1 MLRAAR
7 ARIGSNIEDVANVL
21 KIRALYLKAIEED
34 RYDDLP
40 GSTYAIGFLKTYST
54 HLGLDS
60 DEIVRRYKIETE
72 SINQKHELIFPIP
85 LSENG
90 IPGVKSVFA
99 GVVVVILAYGGWHF
113 STGDDSILSGI
124 ATAIPD
130 RLLKSAEKAPV
141 NNELDEDASSQE
153 GVLVE
158 TETFKGIDFS
168 ADAKKLLKS
177 ALNKK
182 AEGSVSSIESN
193 PPKTE
198 EKQPEKHIDNT
209 QDKSEDA
216 LDVSQVIR
224 GDLKNEKT
232 KNNRMSNLSA
242 DFEGDNKLI
251 PKRENYSAVE
261 GIELANKVLIDPSLS
276 SEGSI
281 DSVAKDISLKQDRL
295 VIVATEEGLKL
306 NSNSLVIANQTPL
319 VDVPLPPASP
329 SQLLAI
335 KTPEAFVS
343 GPEKRKS
350 GNIQLE
356 SIAEESVKDVIS
368 QNIQGDGS
376 DNLSQKKSK
385 NVINQNL
392 NTLIVATG
400 NSWIQI
406 KDDINDNVL
415 ITRLMQSGDR
425 YEVPDLDGLQLLTG
439 NAGAI
444 DIYVGSLKVP
454 SIGGMGEVLRNVILD
469 QARLKAGT
477 AVNQ

>member
-319 VDVPLPPASP
+319 VDVP
-329 SQLLAI
+329 
-335 KTPEAFVS
+335 
-343 GPEKRKS
+343 
-350 GNIQLE
+350 
-356 SIAEESVKDVIS
+356 
-368 QNIQGDGS
+368 
-376 DNLSQKKSK
+376 
-385 NVINQNL
+385 
-392 NTLIVATG
+392 
-400 NSWIQI
+400 
-406 KDDINDNVL
+406 
-415 ITRLMQSGDR
+415 
-425 YEVPDLDGLQLLTG
+425 
-439 NAGAI
+439 
-444 DIYVGSLKVP
+444 
-454 SIGGMGEVLRNVILD
+454 
-469 QARLKAGT
+469 
-477 AVNQ
+477 